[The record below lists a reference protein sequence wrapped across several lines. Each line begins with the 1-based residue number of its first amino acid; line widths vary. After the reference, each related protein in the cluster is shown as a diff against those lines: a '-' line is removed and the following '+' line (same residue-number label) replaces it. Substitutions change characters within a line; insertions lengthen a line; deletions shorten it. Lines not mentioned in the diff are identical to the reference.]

1 MCLPCGARI
10 HRHPEHRG
18 GGFGRATPMKSIGP
32 SAQRLL
38 SCWWWRSTGL
48 MGPRQEGS
56 LDHAS
61 FSHQNVLAAEVLE
74 SFCACE
80 ALGVGWGPV
89 AKKRH
94 PASGRGV
101 AWVRQTL
108 NEVAGRS
115 RATLG
120 SRRDSGG
127 GCSSSGTE
135 RSLAWSGRRARAG
148 ISRSSAELPRSHE
161 PSSRQRC
168 SQNWCP
174 PRLRCLRLCA
184 GAVCLIIP
192 LAIVWIWRWWRS
204 RSAVWITR
212 DQRLL
217 RRVASVPEAAGLVRV
232 LES

>member
-18 GGFGRATPMKSIGP
+18 GGFGRATPMKSIAP

-89 AKKRH
+89 AKNRH
-94 PASGRGV
+94 LASGRCV

-115 RATLG
+115 RATHG

-148 ISRSSAELPRSHE
+148 ISRSCAEIPRSH
-161 PSSRQRC
+161 
-168 SQNWCP
+168 
-174 PRLRCLRLCA
+174 
-184 GAVCLIIP
+184 
-192 LAIVWIWRWWRS
+192 
-204 RSAVWITR
+204 
-212 DQRLL
+212 
-217 RRVASVPEAAGLVRV
+217 
-232 LES
+232 